1 MPLQIR
7 RGTEQQRTDIAS
19 PFAPGELVYITDTRK
34 LWIGDGTTRGGL
46 QVTGFDA
53 EDARDAVGAAL
64 VAGVH
69 QNISFTYGS
78 TQDIANRIDATV
90 SLSNLLGNLNLNN
103 YNITG
108 NGNIIING
116 QLRADSFVGSVFPD
130 GSALGGRALV
140 DGISSKIE
148 LDGTVKGNIISN
160 TNNAYDIGSSAI
172 KFKNLYLQGS
182 ITASTI
188 TGNLTGNVVG
198 STTGYHSGDT
208 KGSVFG
214 DDSTKLVDAVE
225 GKFYGGFYGDL
236 SSEHVYVPD
245 SSPGLQVYA
254 KKDSSFS
261 ANYYNGTST
270 AKTAIAAGNSVGA
283 ISVKGWNGTSYEFAG
298 ALFASWEAGAVTTD
312 NAPKSTVTIASGKG
326 GVDNQFASLD
336 SKGIWLSPISKTTV
350 YNAFSGTPLP
360 SASSVGM
367 GARAFVSDA
376 TSQSF
381 NFAYSSGGTFK
392 VPVYSDGTNW
402 YIG

>member
-78 TQDIANRIDATV
+78 TQDTANRIDATV

-116 QLRADSFVGSVFPD
+116 QLRADSFVGSIFPD

-245 SSPGLQVYA
+245 SSLGLQVYS

-283 ISVKGWNGTSYEFAG
+283 ISVKGWNGSSYEFAG

-312 NAPKSTVTIASGKG
+312 NAPKSTVTIASGAG
-326 GVDNQFASLD
+326 GTDNQFATLD
-336 SKGIWLSPISKTTV
+336 SKGIWLSPLAKTTV
-350 YNAFSGTPLP
+350 YSVAGTALP
-360 SASSVGM
+360 SAVTMGQ

-376 TSQSF
+376 TVAT
-381 NFAYSSGGTFK
+381 FATAYTGGGVNK
-392 VPVYSDGTNW
+392 VPVYSDGTVW
-402 YIG
+402 RIG

>member
-1 MPLQIR
+1 M
-7 RGTEQQRTDIAS
+7 
-19 PFAPGELVYITDTRK
+19 YITDTRK
-34 LWIGDGTTRGGL
+34 LWIGDGATRGGL

-78 TQDIANRIDATV
+78 TQDTANRIDATV

-116 QLRADSFVGSVFPD
+116 QLRADSFVGSIFPD

-245 SSPGLQVYA
+245 SSLGLQVYS

-312 NAPKSTVTIASGKG
+312 NAPKSTVTIASGAG
-326 GVDNQFASLD
+326 GTGNQFATLD
-336 SKGIWLSPISKTTV
+336 SKGIWLSPLLKTTV
-350 YNAFSGTPLP
+350 YSAAGTALP
-360 SASSVGM
+360 SAVTMGQ

-376 TSQSF
+376 TVATF
-381 NFAYSSGGTFK
+381 TTAYTSGGSNK
-392 VPVYSDGTNW
+392 VPVYSDGSVW
-402 YIG
+402 RIG